1 MARSTAEI
9 QAEIAVTRH
18 RIEHQLDALRR
29 RLPDR
34 WWVPYAALAGGLVVG
49 AIASRVPIVK
59 LVGTST
65 RVMKAGFAVASAV
78 AAVDRFMAA
87 RPRPLEQRKAA

>member
-9 QAEIAVTRH
+9 QADIAVTRR
-18 RIEHQLDALRR
+18 RIEHGLETLRR

-49 AIASRVPIVK
+49 VIASRVPVLK

-65 RVMKAGFAVASAV
+65 RVVKAGFAVASAV
-78 AAVDRFMAA
+78 AAVDRFMAE
-87 RPRPLEQRKAA
+87 RPRQLEERKAA